1 MPTQAAT
8 TDVQSIMR
16 ILPAPQTPGSPDP
29 VPAMRREISLLRI
42 ELDRVRR
49 SENEANKANEF
60 LVAQFDR
67 IMDSRDRWRRE
78 AERVGALYEDMLQ
91 QWRGPLFWWRNK
103 AR

>member
-8 TDVQSIMR
+8 STVQPIMR
-16 ILPAPQTPGSPDP
+16 ILPAPQMPDSPDP

-42 ELDRVRR
+42 ELDRARQL
-49 SENEANKANEF
+49 EDEANRANEF

-67 IMDSRDRWRRE
+67 LMDSRDRWRRE
-78 AERVGALYEDMLQ
+78 AQRVGALYEEMLATR
-91 QWRGPLFWWRNK
+91 RGPLFWWRSR